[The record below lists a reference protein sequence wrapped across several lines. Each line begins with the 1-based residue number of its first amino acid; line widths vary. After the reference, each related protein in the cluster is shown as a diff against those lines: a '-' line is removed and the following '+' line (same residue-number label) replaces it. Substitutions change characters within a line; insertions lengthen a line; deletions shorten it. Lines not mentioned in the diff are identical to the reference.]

1 MVYTFII
8 VNDPYEKNM
17 WFVSKKNTTQHW
29 FSYFT
34 ITNLSCLYVPQEHYC
49 IGTLYLWNTDEYV
62 IYLLLVISPSVSVIE
77 NIMYKR
83 FNK

>member
-1 MVYTFII
+1 M
-8 VNDPYEKNM
+8 
-17 WFVSKKNTTQHW
+17 KKICGLFQRKTQTQHW

-34 ITNLSCLYVPQEHYC
+34 ITNLSCLYVPQEHFC